1 MQSLEEMIRKAAQ
14 STKKAHWHDIHYLND
29 NKNITR
35 MNKEELTVEVVDR
48 RLQVNL
54 DEEEGITPDLSKN

>member
-1 MQSLEEMIRKAAQ
+1 
-14 STKKAHWHDIHYLND
+14 
-29 NKNITR
+29 